1 MGIEQCGNSVQI
13 NGVLVACAL
22 AMPGLLGLVVRGKEI
37 HSLKGFVRG
46 SAALFVGVAAVVGAG
61 MFLHPTSEGIANG
74 LTAALFAST
83 AAAWCPLVVDFA
95 LAAMPARRRKMLKA
109 AAERYALES
118 GAHEI
123 EKADSTLEEISIE
136 DAAASRVRFG
146 ESSFEKM
153 RSDVM
158 EIPEV
163 HDEEITFE
171 VLDDDEEKDTSHDG
185 K

>member
-1 MGIEQCGNSVQI
+1 
-13 NGVLVACAL
+13 
-22 AMPGLLGLVVRGKEI
+22 
-37 HSLKGFVRG
+37 
-46 SAALFVGVAAVVGAG
+46 
-61 MFLHPTSEGIANG
+61 
-74 LTAALFAST
+74 
-83 AAAWCPLVVDFA
+83 
-95 LAAMPARRRKMLKA
+95 MLKA